1 MCLSLYFLPERLLDE
16 VGGLWRWI
24 SPQLEVVKL
33 RIGLTEPFEEL
44 DLKKIIYRKLRL
56 KQPLHLFCSLP
67 YQ

>member
-1 MCLSLYFLPERLLDE
+1 MCLSLYFLSERLLDE
-16 VGGLWRWI
+16 VEGLW
-24 SPQLEVVKL
+24 QLEVVKL

-56 KQPLHLFCSLP
+56 KQPLHSFCSLP